1 MKMVGNGRKNPKPLL
16 LLIFFFF
23 FARNGNGNDQEHV
36 NYGQE
41 SVIQDEKIHVIT
53 SNLKL
58 EITITDMRK
67 T

>member
-1 MKMVGNGRKNPKPLL
+1 VIAGRKY
-16 LLIFFFF
+16 
-23 FARNGNGNDQEHV
+23 NDQEHV
-36 NYGQE
+36 DYGQE